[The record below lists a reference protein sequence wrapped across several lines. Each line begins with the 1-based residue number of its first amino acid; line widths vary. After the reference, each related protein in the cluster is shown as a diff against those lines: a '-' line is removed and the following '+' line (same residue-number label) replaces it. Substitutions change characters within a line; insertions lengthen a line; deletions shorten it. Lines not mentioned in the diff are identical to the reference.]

1 MSRRHSGGR
10 VRRPPEWIRARRR
23 WFVCS
28 GRGKTFGEQLD
39 LGDAEVD
46 VSRRSAEEAD
56 FSDGDRSSW
65 CVLKIDAGELL
76 EFTAH
81 TTSVYGE
88 PSSRGPVECLASSAS
103 SSDIPEH
110 WRRQRFSAENDA
122 RRLI

>member
-1 MSRRHSGGR
+1 
-10 VRRPPEWIRARRR
+10 
-23 WFVCS
+23 VCS

-81 TTSVYGE
+81 N
-88 PSSRGPVECLASSAS
+88 ECLRRAVKPWASRVLGFIS
-103 SSDIPEH
+103 
-110 WRRQRFSAENDA
+110 
-122 RRLI
+122 